1 MKFAQI
7 FKHKQHQKSKNSG
20 SIKEFIAK
28 LSRGLM
34 LPIAMLPIAGLFLG
48 IGSAITATA
57 SDPSG
62 AQAIFGNIISAGGN
76 IIFGCLPVLF
86 CIAIAITF
94 TDDAGVAGLS
104 AFVGWIVFCAL
115 QAAMIIIKSHID
127 PHTDKVVIDGYRFLF
142 WKGTPSEFNAIFTT
156 NLGIQSL
163 STGVFGG
170 IVVGWCV
177 AFLYNKFKNIQ
188 LPQIIGFFSGIR
200 FIPIITFLSMIV
212 LSFLFSI
219 LWPWVGQAFYEI
231 GKGLSSAP
239 AGLNSLVFGYF
250 NRALVPFGLHHV
262 INTAMWFSSI
272 GGTFDLNNAAIVDV
286 NGAAFYVDSE
296 TTKWIDLLPN
306 LADKD
311 TLISGDINIYI
322 LLQQLTG
329 KSHLLIPIN
338 PNMDPINNYVLNIDC
353 IFRGTQWSVVDG
365 ICKSSHTY
373 AFNPGQYTSGAYIF
387 TLFALPAA
395 GAAMIMAAPKGEN
408 RKIATSVIASAAFVC
423 FLTGITEPI
432 EFTFLFLAPWL
443 YWGFHALM
451 GAVAYMIPTCMSLY
465 MPTGMGC
472 HLAFSF
478 SSGFLDFSIY
488 GIIQDAKHSGSN
500 CFWLLLYSAI
510 YAGIYYV
517 VFYIWI
523 KKFDIKTPGR
533 GGQDKLFSKKDYLA
547 SKEGKTSEINQLS
560 NAVIKAYGGRDNIKN
575 VDACITKLRIQVV
588 DPSKVNKQALLQLGA
603 KGVMTPSKQSVY
615 AVFGTQADRI
625 KNEIKDIFNGKSP
638 FSTNTSLSADTP
650 KVLTK
655 HKVKIHH
662 KIKLTPHIRLPH
674 KHLVVIAPV
683 KGEVVSTKS
692 VKDETFSKNLMG
704 HGFAIIPESNEFV
717 APISGEIVLINNHA
731 FGIKTKKGVE
741 ILVHVGLDT
750 VKLTNKGVFKPHV
763 KLGQKVNAGTLVLTA
778 DLDKIKANKLDT
790 ITPVIVLNKS
800 LGKKK
805 IIIKKFGQVNQK
817 AKILII
823 K

>member
-7 FKHKQHQKSKNSG
+7 FKNKKRQKNESSG

-57 SDPSG
+57 IDPSG

-76 IIFGCLPVLF
+76 IVFACLPVLF

-115 QAAMIIIKSHID
+115 QAAMIITHNVVD
-127 PHTDKVVIDGYRFLF
+127 PNTGKEVIDHYSFLF
-142 WKGTPSEFNAIFTT
+142 WSGKVDEFNAIFTT

-272 GGTFDLNNAAIVDV
+272 GGTFDLNNSAIVDV
-286 NGAAFYVDSE
+286 NGVAYYVEST

-306 LADKD
+306 WDKD

-338 PNMDPINNYVLNIDC
+338 TNAVQMNYTLNIDC
-353 IFRGTQWSVVDG
+353 IFRGTQWSVGADG
-365 ICKSSHTY
+365 LKSSHTF

-408 RKIATSVIASAAFVC
+408 RKLAISVVASASFVC
-423 FLTGITEPI
+423 FLTGITEPL

-443 YWGFHALM
+443 YWGFHAFM

-478 SSGFLDFSIY
+478 SSGFLDFTIY

-500 CFWLLLYSAI
+500 CYWLLIFSAV
-510 YAGIYYV
+510 YALIYYF
-517 VFYIWI
+517 VFYFSI

-533 GGQDKLFSKKDYLA
+533 GGQDKLFTKKDYLA
-547 SKEGKTSEINQLS
+547 NKTGKATSEINQLS
-560 NAVIKAYGGRDNIKN
+560 NAVIKAYGGRENIKN
-575 VDACITKLRIQVV
+575 VDACITKLRIQVA
-588 DPSKVNKQALLQLGA
+588 DQSKVNKKALLDLGA

-625 KNEIKDIFNGKSP
+625 KNEIKDIFSGKSP
-638 FSTNTSLSADTP
+638 LSTDSKQTTVTPTTSTSAPVTP
-650 KVLTK
+650 VR
-655 HKVKIHH
+655 HKH
-662 KIKLTPHIRLPH
+662 KIKLPR
-674 KHLVVIAPV
+674 KHLTVVAPV

-692 VKDETFSKNLMG
+692 VKDETFSKDLMG

-717 APISGEIVLINNHA
+717 APISGEVVLINNHA
-731 FGIKTKKGVE
+731 FGIRAKNGIE

-750 VKLTNKGVFKPHV
+750 VKLTNKGVFEPHV
-763 KLGQKVNAGTLVLTA
+763 KLGQKVGAGSLVLTA
-778 DLDKIKANKLDT
+778 DLDKIKDNKLDT
-790 ITPVIVLNKS
+790 ITPVIVLNNS

-805 IIIKKFGQVNQK
+805 ISIKKFGKVNQK